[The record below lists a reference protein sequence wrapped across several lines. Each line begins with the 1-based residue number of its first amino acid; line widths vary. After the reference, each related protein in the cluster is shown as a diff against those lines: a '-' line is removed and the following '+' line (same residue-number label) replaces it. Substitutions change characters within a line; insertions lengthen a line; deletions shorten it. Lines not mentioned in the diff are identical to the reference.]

1 MPPGDPALPTE
12 TARWSVDEL
21 IPFGKY
27 ILLNKISAGATAAV
41 YRAKIRGEA
50 GFERLLTIKR
60 ILPQMA
66 GDHDFVETF
75 VEEAKICARLN
86 HSSICPTYEL
96 GKVGE
101 SLYLAM
107 EWVAGKDLGAI
118 VRRLENTGKVMPPLI
133 AAWIS
138 GRLCDALD
146 YAHALRDTAGKPIGI
161 VHQDLSPS
169 NIVVSYEGQVKL
181 IDFGLAKAAG
191 RAQQTNV
198 DALKQKIGYMSPEL
212 VLGTTLDARS
222 DVFGVG
228 VCLYEMVT
236 GRRLFAGADDIAT
249 LKLVSSANVPPPSAL
264 VDDTPEELEMIMM
277 RALERSPDKRWGT
290 AGEMGQALT
299 ACVASEDPTF
309 GTRHVA
315 DFMRDLFTQD
325 MAAEQRRLN
334 DLLTASK
341 DAALMEQRRRFFTSP
356 LGAAAIAKAEASRRV
371 LNTLPPAP
379 KPKGAAPTVDRN
391 TPTEIDSVQPVHAG
405 PQAADEFTDD
415 ELTTFRPERRRANVP
430 AAPPPPPPMGHK
442 PQAAKTPPTPQTAQT
457 HQTQNDE
464 DELTTF
470 RAPDMHGDEEE
481 LTTFQADTRSTPPVE
496 PSTLPPGPRERGL
509 TPEYHRPAPREVTP
523 VHVHVPPGVTPA
535 FEEEATSYFDAERR
549 ASKTSSQGPFGNE
562 EEATHIFFSAEEG
575 VGLIE
580 QLKEYSP
587 PSAPR
592 LPGASEQAELP
603 PDRRRT
609 PSEVRA
615 RTPTDPGRANAHRN
629 EPRAPNRDATQSGGH
644 RPNPLEASAPLD
656 VPPAATNRPA
666 RKWPARIDTLER
678 GPTLELE
685 PTRRN
690 DRAPL
695 LFIGLVM
702 LVATVVGLI
711 VKTPLGI
718 ALGVRKPT
726 EGAIEVRTVP
736 PIAAAVRLD
745 GIYRGRAPLRLEGVR
760 AGDRMLAL
768 EADGYVTV
776 ARRVT
781 VEGGNTASVNIALEA
796 QPPAAAAAP

>member
-1 MPPGDPALPTE
+1 MPPGDPALPSD

-27 ILLNKISAGATAAV
+27 ILLNKISSGATAAV

-118 VRRLENTGKVMPPLI
+118 VRRLENTGKVMTPLI
-133 AAWIS
+133 AAWIA

-146 YAHALRDTAGKPIGI
+146 YAHALRDAAGKPIGI

-169 NIVVSYEGQVKL
+169 NIVISYEGQVKL

-264 VDDTPEELEMIMM
+264 VEDTPEDLEMIMM
-277 RALERSPDKRWGT
+277 RALERNPDKRWRT

-299 ACVASEDPTF
+299 ACIAGEDPTF

-315 DFMRDLFTQD
+315 DFMRELFTQD

-341 DAALMEQRRRFFTSP
+341 DAALIEQRRRFFTSP

-371 LNTLPPAP
+371 LNTLPPPPKLKAP
-379 KPKGAAPTVDRN
+379 PPPPAVDRH
-391 TPTEIDSVQPVHAG
+391 TPTEVDPVHPAHLSSQPPG
-405 PQAADEFTDD
+405 LELDNQDLVEE
-415 ELTTFRPERRRANVP
+415 ELTTFRPERRRSDVVP
-430 AAPPPPPPMGHK
+430 QPPKPAPL
-442 PQAAKTPPTPQTAQT
+442 AT
-457 HQTQNDE
+457 QTQ
-464 DELTTF
+464 
-470 RAPDMHGDEEE
+470 APADEEE
-481 LTTFQADTRSTPPVE
+481 LTTFRPPDTLEEELTTFHTSDTRKTPPAPPGIQLDVQAQAQVTE
-496 PSTLPPGPRERGL
+496 RPTSPPSARERALPPEYGATER
-509 TPEYHRPAPREVTP
+509 RDNTP
-523 VHVHVPPGVTPA
+523 VRVRLPPGVTPA
-535 FEEEATSYFDAERR
+535 FEEEATSYFDVGRR
-549 ASKTSSQGPFGNE
+549 ASEKSSHGPFGGE

-575 VGLIE
+575 IGLVE
-580 QLKEYSP
+580 SLQEMS
-587 PSAPR
+587 PSAP
-592 LPGASEQAELP
+592 LGAKDAANPE
-603 PDRRRT
+603 RRRT

-615 RTPTDPGRANAHRN
+615 RQPPNLLDKPLG
-629 EPRAPNRDATQSGGH
+629 APSNRGATQTGGH
-644 RPNPLEASAPLD
+644 KPYPLD
-656 VPPAATNRPA
+656 VPPPAAAAASNPPRL
-666 RKWPARIDTLER
+666 WPARIQTLDR
-678 GPTLELE
+678 GPTLETSIL
-685 PTRRN
+685 RRG
-690 DRAPL
+690 DRGPL
-695 LFIGLVM
+695 LFIGLAM
-702 LVATVVGLI
+702 LAATLIGLI

-718 ALGVRKPT
+718 AIGIRKPT

-736 PIAAAVRLD
+736 PVAAAVRLD

-760 AGDRMLAL
+760 SGDRMLAL

-796 QPPAAAAAP
+796 QPTAAAAPAP

>member
-118 VRRLENTGKVMPPLI
+118 VRRLENTGKVMPPLV

-138 GRLCDALD
+138 SRLCDALD
-146 YAHALRDTAGKPIGI
+146 YAHALRDAAGKPIGI

-264 VDDTPEELEMIMM
+264 VDDTPEDLEMIMM
-277 RALERSPDKRWGT
+277 RALERSPDRRWGT
-290 AGEMGQALT
+290 AGEMGQALA
-299 ACVASEDPTF
+299 ACVAGEDPTF

-315 DFMRDLFTQD
+315 EFMRELFAQD

-334 DLLTASK
+334 DLLAASK

-356 LGAAAIAKAEASRRV
+356 QGAAAIAKAEASRRA
-371 LNTLPPAP
+371 LNTLPPGP
-379 KPKGAAPTVDRN
+379 KPKAAAPGVDRH
-391 TPTEIDSVQPVHAG
+391 TPTEVDSVQPVHTA
-405 PQAADEFTDD
+405 PRDEELTDD
-415 ELTTFRPERRRANVP
+415 ELTTFRPEQRRRDVP
-430 AAPPPPPPMGHK
+430 GAPPPPPPMGHTPRGALAAPMP
-442 PQAAKTPPTPQTAQT
+442 PQVPS
-457 HQTQNDE
+457 DE
-464 DELTTF
+464 DEPTTF
-470 RAPDMHGDEEE
+470 RAPEELGDEEE
-481 LTTFQADTRSTPPVE
+481 LTTFHTESRDTPATE
-496 PSTLPPGPRERGL
+496 PTTVPPGPQERAQ

-523 VHVHVPPGVTPA
+523 VRVQLPPGVTPA
-535 FEEEATSYFDAERR
+535 FEEEATSYFDAGRR
-549 ASKTSSQGPFGNE
+549 ASKTSSQGPFATE

-575 VGLIE
+575 IGLIE

-587 PSAPR
+587 PGGQSASSQAD
-592 LPGASEQAELP
+592 LPLG
-603 PDRRRT
+603 RRRT
-609 PSEVRA
+609 PSEVRT
-615 RTPTDPGRANAHRN
+615 RTATDSGRTNAPRN
-629 EPRAPNRDATQSGGH
+629 EPLPANRPQAADSGGH
-644 RPNPLEASAPLD
+644 RPSPFDAAAPSDAPASESS
-656 VPPAATNRPA
+656 NRPA

-685 PTRRN
+685 RPRRA
-690 DRAPL
+690 DRLPL
-695 LFIGLVM
+695 LLVGLVM
-702 LVATVVGLI
+702 LLATVVGLI

-718 ALGVRKPT
+718 MLGVRKPT

-796 QPPAAAAAP
+796 QPPAAAPAP